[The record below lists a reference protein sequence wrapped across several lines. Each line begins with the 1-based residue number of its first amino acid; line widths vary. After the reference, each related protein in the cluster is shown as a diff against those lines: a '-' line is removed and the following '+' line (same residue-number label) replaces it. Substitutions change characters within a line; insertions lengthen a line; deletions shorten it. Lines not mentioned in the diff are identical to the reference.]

1 MEATGLCASVIA
13 GRAREAACSNGS
25 RYNTRLPR
33 TPESTGPFPGLGST
47 YAWEMPGIS
56 SADYDVIPG
65 TTGSIEDTWTL
76 VVTDSGLP
84 DSTYLL
90 RA

>member
-1 MEATGLCASVIA
+1 
-13 GRAREAACSNGS
+13 
-25 RYNTRLPR
+25 
-33 TPESTGPFPGLGST
+33 
-47 YAWEMPGIS
+47 MPGIS

-90 RA
+90 LA